1 MLSLSKMLRRLLT
14 IVLALAALASADDK
28 FQRLGPVQLT
38 REGDKWAQKTLRK
51 LSLEE
56 KVGQLFMI
64 RANTAFY
71 NVGNPDFV
79 QLQQTIHRY
88 HVGGILLTVP
98 AEGAVIYKNQPYEAA
113 MFTNHLQRESQLP
126 LIFAADFE
134 RGLYMRFN
142 STTGFPH
149 AMAFT
154 ATGKPSYVGD
164 FARVVAQEAR
174 AIGVQ
179 WDFFPVADV
188 NSAPANPI
196 INTRS
201 FGEDP
206 QQVSEFVTAFLGP
219 ARENGLLTTVKHFPG
234 HGNEDADSH
243 IALAR
248 VVSDRAHLDKVEL
261 PPFRAAIE
269 AGVDAVMTAHLTVP
283 ALDRDPGHVATTSP
297 AIVSRLLREELGFQ
311 GIIVTDAMDMN
322 AVTRLYPVGRAVVE
336 AVKAGNDLI
345 VIPADIEASYN
356 ALLEAVRSGEIPPSR
371 IDQSVIRILHAKAA
385 VGLHKGRFVDIN
397 NVANVIARPESL
409 ALAQRVADEA
419 VTLVRENGKVLP
431 LKRLGTNHPA
441 GAYQSAAGQGGH
453 LLTVVLS
460 DDIRSDVGHTFERQ
474 LRARVPDSNVIFV
487 DPHMATLIGPA
498 VLDAAQHSQAV
509 VVAAMLIP
517 TAGKTARVQGSYTN
531 TVSLD
536 DASAGLL
543 HALLDGASAKT
554 VLVSLGNPYLAS
566 SFPEVENYVCTFS
579 NAPVSET
586 AAVKALFG
594 ETAIHGR
601 LPVTLP
607 AIADRGAG
615 LDRPAVSA
623 RRH

>member
-1 MLSLSKMLRRLLT
+1 MLRRILA
-14 IVLALAALASADDK
+14 IVLALAAVACGDDK
-28 FQRLGPVQLT
+28 FQRPGPVQLT
-38 REGDKWAQKTLRK
+38 RDGDKWAQKTLRK

-71 NVGNPDFV
+71 NVANPDFI

-88 HVGGILLTVP
+88 HVGGILLSVP
-98 AEGAVIYKNQPYEAA
+98 ADGPVIYKNQPYEAA
-113 MFTNHLQRESQLP
+113 MFTNQLQRESQLP

-142 STTGFPH
+142 STTAFPH

-188 NSAPANPI
+188 NSSPANPI

-206 QQVSEFVTAFLGP
+206 LQVSQFVTAFLGP

-234 HGNEDADSH
+234 HGNEDTDSH
-243 IALAR
+243 VAAAR
-248 VVSDRAHLDKVEL
+248 VVSDRAHLDKIEL
-261 PPFRAAIE
+261 PPFRAAIQ
-269 AGVDAVMTAHLTVP
+269 AGVDAVMMAHVTVP
-283 ALDRDPGHVATTSP
+283 ALDHDPARVATTSP
-297 AIVSRLLREELGFQ
+297 GIVSHVLREELGFQ

-322 AVTRLYPVGRAVVE
+322 AVTRLYPTGRAVVE
-336 AVKAGNDLI
+336 AIKAGNDLI
-345 VIPADIEASYN
+345 VIPAELDTSYN
-356 ALLEAVRSGEIPPSR
+356 TVLEAVRSGEIPQSR
-371 IDQSVIRILHAKAA
+371 IDQSVIKILHAKAA
-385 VGLHKGRFVDIN
+385 VGLHKARLIDIN
-397 NVANVIARPESL
+397 NLATAIARPESL
-409 ALAQRVADEA
+409 ALAQRIADEA
-419 VTLVRENGKVLP
+419 VTLVRENGQVLP
-431 LKRLGTNHPA
+431 LKRFGTNHAA
-441 GAYQSAAGQGGH
+441 GAYQQAGGR

-460 DDIRSDVGHTFERQ
+460 DDIHSDMGHTFERQ
-474 LRARVPDSNVIFV
+474 LRARAPDSNVIFV
-487 DPHMATLIGPA
+487 DPHMAAMIGPA
-498 VLDAAQHSQAV
+498 VLTAAQQAQEV
-509 VVAAMLIP
+509 VVATLLIP
-517 TAGKTARVQGSYTN
+517 TAGKMAHVQGSYTN

-543 HALLDGASAKT
+543 HALLERANAKT

-566 SFPEVENYVCTFS
+566 SFPEVENYICTFS
-579 NAPVSET
+579 NAPVSEI

-594 ETAIHGR
+594 EMAIHGR

-607 AIADRGAG
+607 AIAERGTG
-615 LDRPAVSA
+615 LDRPAVTA

>member
-1 MLSLSKMLRRLLT
+1 
-14 IVLALAALASADDK
+14 VA
-28 FQRLGPVQLT
+28 
-38 REGDKWAQKTLRK
+38 
-51 LSLEE
+51 
-56 KVGQLFMI
+56 
-64 RANTAFY
+64 
-71 NVGNPDFV
+71 NPDFI
-79 QLQQTIHRY
+79 QLQQTIRRY
-88 HVGGILLTVP
+88 HVGGILLSVP

-113 MFTNHLQRESQLP
+113 VFTNQLQRESQLP

-142 STTGFPH
+142 STTAFPH

-188 NSAPANPI
+188 NSSPANPI

-206 QQVSEFVTAFLGP
+206 QQVAEFVTAFLGP

-234 HGNEDADSH
+234 HGNEDADTH
-243 IALAR
+243 VAAAR

-269 AGVDAVMTAHLTVP
+269 AGVDAVMMAHVTVP
-283 ALDRDPGHVATTSP
+283 ALDRDAGRVATTSP
-297 AIVSRLLREELGFQ
+297 GIVSHLLREELGFQ

-322 AVTRLYPVGRAVVE
+322 AVTRLYPSGRAVVE
-336 AVKAGNDLI
+336 AIKAGNDLI
-345 VIPADIEASYN
+345 VIPAELDASYN
-356 ALLEAVRSGEIPPSR
+356 ALLEAVRSGEIRQSR
-371 IDQSVIRILHAKAA
+371 IDQSVIKILHAKAA
-385 VGLHKGRFVDIN
+385 VGLHKARMVDIN
-397 NVANVIARPESL
+397 YLATAIARPESL
-409 ALAQRVADEA
+409 ALAQKVADEA
-419 VTLVRENGKVLP
+419 VTLVRENGQVLP
-431 LKRLGTNHPA
+431 LKRVGTNH
-441 GAYQSAAGQGGH
+441 AAGTYPSTGGR

-460 DDIRSDVGHTFERQ
+460 DDIRSDMGHTFERQ
-474 LRARVPDSNVIFV
+474 LKARAPDSNVIFV
-487 DPHMATLIGPA
+487 DPHTAAMIGPA
-498 VLDAAQHSQAV
+498 VLDAAEHAQEI
-509 VVAAMLIP
+509 VVATLLIP
-517 TAGKTARVQGSYTN
+517 TAGKMAHVQGSYTN

-543 HALLDGASAKT
+543 HALLERANAKT
-554 VLVSLGNPYLAS
+554 VLVSMGNPYLAS
-566 SFPEVENYVCTFS
+566 SFPEVENYICTFS

-594 ETAIHGR
+594 EMAIHGR

-607 AIADRGAG
+607 AIAERGTG
-615 LDRPAVSA
+615 LDRPAVTA